1 MRSVRTNLMLGIG
14 VVTTGIFLSA
24 ATAIFL
30 LARASLVSEFDATT
44 VAQARTVAGMM
55 ELDEGKI
62 KFDED
67 QAQLVDFGR
76 AHHPEYF
83 QIWMGDGMTF
93 CKSKSLGHGDL
104 DPPADMNLSAPLTRP
119 LRLPDGRAGREAFLP
134 FVVHGEPDQGA
145 KAGSRAVAVVARQTR
160 ELDEMLTRL
169 GWLLGIVSAIAV
181 TAVLTLS
188 ALVIRRGLRPVDD
201 LAQRITRIGAQNLSE
216 RLAATS
222 APKELSPIVQ
232 RLNDLLGRLESAFDR
247 EKSFTADAAHELRT
261 PLAGLESALEVC
273 ARKDRAPE
281 AYATVVRECLD
292 VVRGMHGMIDNL
304 LVLARADAG
313 QIPVAVA
320 PVQVDDL
327 LEDAFA
333 RFKAAARNRS
343 LDVQWDVPPDLTL
356 QTDRDKLLHVLN
368 NLLDNAVCHADA
380 GGHIRISAQRNNGNA
395 TIRISNTGSRLS
407 GDEAANVF
415 ERFWRGDPARS
426 EIGVHCG
433 LGLSVCKKMMAV
445 LRGSIRAESD
455 RGGEF
460 AVEITLPAGKVHSV
474 FMVAT

>member
-1 MRSVRTNLMLGIG
+1 MRSLRTNLMLGIG
-14 VVTTGIFLSA
+14 VVTTGIFLAA

-30 LARASLVSEFDATT
+30 LARASLIAEFDATT
-44 VAQARTVAGMM
+44 LAKARTVAGMM

-67 QAQLVDFGR
+67 QGQLVDYGR
-76 AHHPEYF
+76 AHHPDYF
-83 QIWMGDGMTF
+83 EIWIDGKTF
-93 CKSKSLGHGDL
+93 VKSKSLGHVEL
-104 DPPADMNLSAPLTRP
+104 ELPANVKISGPMMRGLK
-119 LRLPDGRAGREAFLP
+119 LPDGRAGRELFLP
-134 FVVHGEPDQGA
+134 FVVHGEPDQSAGNGSGA
-145 KAGSRAVAVVARQTR
+145 LAVVARQTH
-160 ELDEMLTRL
+160 ELDEMLARL

-181 TAVLTLS
+181 AAVLTLS
-188 ALVIRRGLRPVDD
+188 ALVIRRGLRPVDN

-216 RLAATS
+216 RLGATS

-313 QIPVAVA
+313 QIPVTVA

-333 RFKAAARNRS
+333 RFKAAAQKRS

-356 QTDRDKLLHVLN
+356 QTDRDKLLHVLS
-368 NLLDNAVCHADA
+368 NLLDNAVCHADE
-380 GGHIRISAQRNNGNA
+380 GGQIRISAQRNNGDA

-407 GDEAANVF
+407 SDDVANIF
-415 ERFWRGDPARS
+415 ERFWRGCAART

-433 LGLSVCKKMMAV
+433 LGLSVCKKMITA
-445 LRGSIRAESD
+445 LRGSIRAESSQ
-455 RGGEF
+455 GGEF
-460 AVEITLPAGKVHSV
+460 VIEISLPAGKVHPV